1 MQKTSN
7 DVAPVSQSFAVP
19 LVSQWF
25 EMVTGRD
32 TDSKVL
38 AALVCSAFP
47 QVRSDTLHI
56 QDREVSDLLVAFLR
70 TDIRAAT
77 SFLEPAVSPDVLP
90 LAPFSPTGNPWKK
103 GLFKAIK

>member
-7 DVAPVSQSFAVP
+7 DVVPVSQLFAVP

-25 EMVTGRD
+25 EMVAGRD

-38 AALVCSAFP
+38 AALVCSALP
-47 QVRSDTLHI
+47 HVPSDPLHI
-56 QDREVSDLLVAFLR
+56 QDREASELLVAFLR

-77 SFLEPAVSPDVLP
+77 SVLEPAVSPDVLP
-90 LAPFSPTGNPWKK
+90 LAPFFPTGNPWKK